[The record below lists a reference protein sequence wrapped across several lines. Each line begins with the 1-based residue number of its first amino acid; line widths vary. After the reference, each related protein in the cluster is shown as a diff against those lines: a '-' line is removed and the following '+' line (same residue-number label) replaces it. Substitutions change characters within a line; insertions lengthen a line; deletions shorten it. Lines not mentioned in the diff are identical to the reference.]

1 MSYAS
6 YAQCGDDLLKQ
17 ALKEMGESQY
27 IKDYTIELVKDKK
40 DTKTGYVK
48 FSVVLQS
55 RTQYK
60 FNLANGDTNP
70 EQIILQVKQGDKL
83 EASNMHNGK
92 LYNEFEFICGKTG
105 VYNLL
110 FSFKGGSEG
119 CAKAVQ
125 SLVKQF

>member
-1 MSYAS
+1 MRKIIFSLIVLLSMSYAS

-70 EQIILQVKQGDKL
+70 EQIILQ
-83 EASNMHNGK
+83 A
-92 LYNEFEFICGKTG
+92 
-105 VYNLL
+105 
-110 FSFKGGSEG
+110 
-119 CAKAVQ
+119 
-125 SLVKQF
+125 